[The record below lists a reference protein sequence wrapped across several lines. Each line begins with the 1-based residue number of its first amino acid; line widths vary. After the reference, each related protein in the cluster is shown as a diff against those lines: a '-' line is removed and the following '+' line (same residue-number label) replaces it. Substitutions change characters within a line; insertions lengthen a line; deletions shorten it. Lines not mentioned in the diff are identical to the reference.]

1 MKTITHALFT
11 LVAVAAIAA
20 LASCGTDGNHF
31 KIDGRLLNLNQ
42 GEFYVYSLEGG
53 EKALDTIK
61 VQAGRFTY
69 DVECTSPKTL
79 MIVFPNFT
87 EQPVFAQPGK
97 SVDIKGDAS
106 HLKEMT
112 VKGTKDNELMNSFRE
127 QIHSASPLEQ
137 AKYARQFVEDHPASL
152 VSPYLVRRYF
162 IANVRPDL
170 RTAAD
175 LLKRIEAAQ
184 PDNGYVHRLQ
194 GMISGRAIIN
204 AGSNLPQFR
213 TSTIDGSF
221 ISSKQLLAAPNAVV
235 VAWASWNFNS
245 LSMLRMLLQNQ
256 QDKAEK
262 PLIVSICLDPSVET
276 CKKTME
282 QNNISCPTVCDGNM
296 VDGTLFKKLGLSSV
310 PDNILIQNGKITGVS
325 LSNEELSSRLN

>member
-1 MKTITHALFT
+1 
-11 LVAVAAIAA
+11 
-20 LASCGTDGNHF
+20 
-31 KIDGRLLNLNQ
+31 
-42 GEFYVYSLEGG
+42 
-53 EKALDTIK
+53 
-61 VQAGRFTY
+61 
-69 DVECTSPKTL
+69 

-170 RTAAD
+170 RTAAN

-194 GMISGRAIIN
+194 GLISGRTIIS

-256 QDKAEK
+256 QGKAEK
-262 PLIVSICLDPSVET
+262 LLIVSICLDPSVET

-310 PDNILIQNGKITGVS
+310 PDNILIQKGKITGVS

>member
-1 MKTITHALFT
+1 
-11 LVAVAAIAA
+11 
-20 LASCGTDGNHF
+20 
-31 KIDGRLLNLNQ
+31 
-42 GEFYVYSLEGG
+42 
-53 EKALDTIK
+53 
-61 VQAGRFTY
+61 
-69 DVECTSPKTL
+69 

-112 VKGTKDNELMNSFRE
+112 VKGTKDNELMNYFRE

-137 AKYARQFVEDHPASL
+137 AKYARQFVADHPASL

-170 RTAAD
+170 RTAAE

-204 AGSNLPQFR
+204 VGSNLPQFR

>member
-1 MKTITHALFT
+1 MA
-11 LVAVAAIAA
+11 
-20 LASCGTDGNHF
+20 
-31 KIDGRLLNLNQ
+31 
-42 GEFYVYSLEGG
+42 
-53 EKALDTIK
+53 
-61 VQAGRFTY
+61 
-69 DVECTSPKTL
+69 
-79 MIVFPNFT
+79 
-87 EQPVFAQPGK
+87 
-97 SVDIKGDAS
+97 
-106 HLKEMT
+106 
-112 VKGTKDNELMNSFRE
+112 
-127 QIHSASPLEQ
+127 
-137 AKYARQFVEDHPASL
+137 DHPASL

-194 GMISGRAIIN
+194 GLISGRTIIN
-204 AGSNLPQFR
+204 VGSNLPQFR

-256 QDKAEK
+256 QGKAEK